1 MAGAPLQIER
11 VTLFI
16 DSSGY
21 LGLDKRF
28 TSWEATMRSSF
39 ETALPPRPLSPLAD
53 PSNDAH
59 TRSTSKANS

>member
-16 DSSGY
+16 DSGRY
-21 LGLDKRF
+21 LGLGKRF

-39 ETALPPRPLSPLAD
+39 ETALPPCPLSPLAD
-53 PSNDAH
+53 PIQ
-59 TRSTSKANS
+59 

>member
-16 DSSGY
+16 DSGRY
-21 LGLDKRF
+21 LGLGKRF

-39 ETALPPRPLSPLAD
+39 ETALPPLSPLAD
-53 PSNDAH
+53 PIQ
-59 TRSTSKANS
+59 